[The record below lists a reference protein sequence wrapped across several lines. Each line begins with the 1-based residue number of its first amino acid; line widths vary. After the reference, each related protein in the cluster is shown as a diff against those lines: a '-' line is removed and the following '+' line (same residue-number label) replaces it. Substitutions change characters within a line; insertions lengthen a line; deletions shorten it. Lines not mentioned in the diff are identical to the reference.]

1 MPEVILE
8 GVLFVVLIATV
19 GALFY
24 FILMSFTPAG
34 VRLRQTRNRRR
45 LDHAAELV
53 CPIHGPRS
61 SNDLVRLPSG
71 DVLCPIAIRRLS
83 MGSSI
88 GDRLSSMNFS
98 DATRGDLGRKIRR
111 VLGLIVGLVVA
122 LVLLPTAITYVNP
135 GYVGIVI
142 HRAGGGVDRVPLGP
156 GLHMRNPLMTGI
168 EEYPVFMQTL
178 VLTKSGSEGGSNN
191 DEINVNSKEGQPLS
205 LDVSMSFELDQD
217 KAPGLYTTFR
227 RDIQSIQHGYVKQS
241 IRQALQ
247 EVIGNEEIAEVIG
260 PKKAEAV
267 NRTQMLL
274 SQRLAQYGIVVK
286 QFTINELR
294 APQAVIEAINQKN
307 VMQQQALTAQNEL
320 QKNTFQAQG
329 DSIKA
334 AGQAKAILATAEAQ
348 AKANELLTRSVTT
361 TLVQYEMAKRWDGK
375 MPQVA
380 SSAMPLLQLGKP

>member
-1 MPEVILE
+1 
-8 GVLFVVLIATV
+8 
-19 GALFY
+19 
-24 FILMSFTPAG
+24 
-34 VRLRQTRNRRR
+34 
-45 LDHAAELV
+45 
-53 CPIHGPRS
+53 
-61 SNDLVRLPSG
+61 
-71 DVLCPIAIRRLS
+71 

-88 GDRLSSMNFS
+88 GDRLSSVHLGTESVNE
-98 DATRGDLGRKIRR
+98 LGRKVRR
-111 VLGLIVGLVVA
+111 IVGVIAA
-122 LVLLPTAITYVNP
+122 LVLALILLPTTVTYVNP

-142 HRAGGGVDRVPLGP
+142 HRAGGGVDKTPLGP
-156 GLHMRNPLMTGI
+156 GLHLKNPLTTGI
-168 EEYPVFMQTL
+168 EEYPVYMQTL
-178 VLTKSGSEGGSNN
+178 VLSKNAVEGSPANE
-191 DEINVNSKEGQPLS
+191 EINVNSQEGQPLS

-217 KAPGLYTTFR
+217 KAPALYSTFR

-247 EVIGNEEIAEVIG
+247 EVIGNEEIAAVIG

-267 NRTQMLL
+267 NRVQLLL

-294 APQAVIEAINQKN
+294 APPAVIEAINQKN

-334 AGQAKAILATAEAQ
+334 AGSAKATLVNAEAQ
-348 AKANELLTRSVTT
+348 AKANDLLSRSITAN
-361 TLVQYEMAKRWDGK
+361 LVQYEMAKRWDGK

-380 SSAMPLLQLGKP
+380 GGAMPLLQLGKP